1 MAIIIIS
8 RGCYHRGSEVARKAA
23 AELGYECIS
32 REVLLE
38 ASKLFDIP
46 ELKLMHAIEDAP
58 SLLDRLGRDRIN
70 YIAYIRTALLRRLQK
85 DNVVY
90 HGFAGHFFLQ
100 GIPAVLKVRV
110 FADLEERVKDEM
122 TREGVSAEKARQTV
136 IKDDEER
143 RSWAL
148 SLYGMDPA
156 DPTLYDMLLHIGSLT
171 VNDAARIVAEAA
183 ALPSFQMTP
192 ESKRLLNDR
201 VLASQVEA
209 LLVEEFPRV
218 QVTARNGEAFVLIHT
233 GLSIHTLLMEK
244 QKITKKVEFIALGLG
259 GAEKVHVSFDHPI

>member
-8 RGCYHRGSEVARKAA
+8 RGCYHRGSEVAKKVAA
-23 AELGYECIS
+23 KLGYKCIS

-46 ELKLMHAIEDAP
+46 ELKLTHAIQDAP
-58 SLLDRLGRDRIN
+58 SLLDRFGRDKQK
-70 YIAYIRTALLRRLQK
+70 YVSFIRTALLREAQWG
-85 DNVVY
+85 NVVY

-122 TREGVSAEKARQTV
+122 MREGVSVDKARQTV
-136 IKDDEER
+136 IKDEEER

-156 DPTLYDMLLHIGSLT
+156 DPTLYDMMLHIGSLT
-171 VNDAARIVAEAA
+171 VNDAARIVAKAA
-183 ALPSFQMTP
+183 GLPSFQMT
-192 ESKRLLNDR
+192 S
-201 VLASQVEA
+201 A
-209 LLVEEFPRV
+209 
-218 QVTARNGEAFVLIHT
+218 
-233 GLSIHTLLMEK
+233 
-244 QKITKKVEFIALGLG
+244 G
-259 GAEKVHVSFDHPI
+259 G